1 MEKAAENKYA
11 PRKMRAASIS
21 ELWKQI
27 WVAPNLLSISRIVFM
42 PVVVFFI
49 AEQKNIAAVISM
61 GLVWLTD
68 YIDGLIARKFHK
80 QTELGLVLDPVSDKI
95 TIAVVF
101 LSLVIWRDYP
111 LWVPLMLI
119 ARDTII
125 LSAGYYL
132 LKRGHLARSNELGR
146 KTTVLLCIII
156 LLFLL
161 NFEKI
166 VYILNY
172 VLILFVIC
180 TLISYIK
187 IFCKAIREI
196 PPKSE

>member
-1 MEKAAENKYA
+1 MTKAAENKYA
-11 PRKMRAASIS
+11 PRKMSAASIS

-27 WVAPNLLSISRIVFM
+27 WVTPNLLSISRIIFI
-42 PVVVFFI
+42 PVVVYFI
-49 AEQKNIAAVISM
+49 AEHKNFAAVISM
-61 GLVWLTD
+61 GIIWLTD
-68 YIDGLIARKFHK
+68 YIDGFIARKFNKH
-80 QTELGLVLDPVSDKI
+80 TELGLLLDPISDKI
-95 TIAVVF
+95 TSAVVF

-111 LWVPLMLI
+111 IWVLLMI
-119 ARDTII
+119 IGRDTII

-132 LKRGHLARSNELGR
+132 LKRGQLARSNEFGR

-187 IFCKAIREI
+187 IFCKTIREI